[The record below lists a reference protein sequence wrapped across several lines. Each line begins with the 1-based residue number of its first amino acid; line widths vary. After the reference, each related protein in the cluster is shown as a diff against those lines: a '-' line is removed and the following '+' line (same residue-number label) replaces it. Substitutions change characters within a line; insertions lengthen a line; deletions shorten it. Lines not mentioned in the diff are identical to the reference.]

1 MASSP
6 PADGRLLAPSLDDSR
21 DTLAPTRHRAQREG
35 LPSLLVIDAK
45 VLALTTAL
53 SFGIVPV
60 FIKMAFRRGGQ
71 TGTGLMLAL
80 AFAVVVNLGLAVL
93 VDPHW
98 ELLTPL
104 AFGAFLVGGLA
115 GNAIGRRWSY
125 QSIDLLGASRSSAL
139 RATSPVVSVLLA
151 MGLFGEQ
158 VTLPQWAAIV
168 SIVVGGVLVNW
179 NPEGDRRQWLGR
191 GVLYALLAAASYGI
205 RPLILKF
212 GLNIADIPL
221 AAACIG
227 AVAALLYTLV
237 REDRTQL
244 LATRIDSAF
253 KFWMLSGA
261 LGSVGLIS
269 LTFALAGGDVSVVYP
284 LTASAPLFTV
294 AFTALLLRGV
304 EQITW
309 RLLLGTVLV
318 VAGVVYL

>member
-1 MASSP
+1 
-6 PADGRLLAPSLDDSR
+6 
-21 DTLAPTRHRAQREG
+21 
-35 LPSLLVIDAK
+35 VIDAK
-45 VLALTTAL
+45 VLALTTAV

-60 FIKMAFRRGGQ
+60 FIKMAFGRGGQ

-80 AFAVVVNLGLAVL
+80 AFSVAVNFGLAVV

-98 ELLTPL
+98 ELLTPA
-104 AFGAFLVGGLA
+104 AFGAFVVGGLA
-115 GNAIGRRWSY
+115 GNAIGRRWSF

-139 RATSPVVSVLLA
+139 RASSPVVSALLA
-151 MGLFGEQ
+151 MVIFDEL
-158 VTLPQWAAIV
+158 VTVLEWIAILA
-168 SIVVGGVLVNW
+168 IVVGGVLVNW
-179 NPEGDRRQWLGR
+179 SPGADRRQWLGR

-205 RPLILKF
+205 RPLILKL

-237 REDRTQL
+237 REDRSQL

-253 KFWMLSGA
+253 KFWVLSGA
-261 LGSVGLIS
+261 IGAIGLIS
-269 LTFALAGGDVSVVYP
+269 LTFAIAGGDVSVVYP

-294 AFTALLLRGV
+294 LFTALLLRGV

-309 RLLLGTVLV
+309 RLVLGTVLV